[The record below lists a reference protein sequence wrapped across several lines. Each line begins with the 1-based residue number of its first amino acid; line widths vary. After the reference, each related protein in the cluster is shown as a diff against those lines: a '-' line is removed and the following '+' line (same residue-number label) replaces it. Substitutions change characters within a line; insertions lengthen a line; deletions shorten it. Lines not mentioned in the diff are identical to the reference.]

1 MARALVLPLDAGGF
15 VALLRLEQP
24 CPRSSFVNGPIDL
37 HVVVQGTG
45 PLILCVH
52 GYPELSYS
60 WRHQID
66 HFSTRG
72 YTVSALDVR
81 GYGESS
87 KPSEVA
93 GTRCAN

>member
-1 MARALVLPLDAGGF
+1 MKARREVSCHDGTLKAVFAPDSIVEPDAVPHSIV
-15 VALLRLEQP
+15 VA
-24 CPRSSFVNGPIDL
+24 NGPIDL
-37 HVVVQGTG
+37 HVVMQGTG

-72 YTVSALDVR
+72 YTVAALDVR
-81 GYGESS
+81 
-87 KPSEVA
+87 PSCRL
-93 GTRCAN
+93 GCTRR